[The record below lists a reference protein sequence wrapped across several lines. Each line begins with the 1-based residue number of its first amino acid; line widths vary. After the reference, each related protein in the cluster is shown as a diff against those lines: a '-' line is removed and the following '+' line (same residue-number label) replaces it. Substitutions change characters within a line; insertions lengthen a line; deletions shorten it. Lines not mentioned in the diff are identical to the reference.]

1 MRFGLMQQKKGT
13 LGISLGEGILN
24 ILFSS
29 SQYKDLRLQKGKV
42 SDETRVTSKKIKNQS
57 SEKEM

>member
-1 MRFGLMQQKKGT
+1 MQQKKGT
-13 LGISLGEGILN
+13 LGISLGEGILK

-42 SDETRVTSKKIKNQS
+42 NDKTRVTSKKIKNQS

>member
-42 SDETRVTSKKIKNQS
+42 SVKKNKKSIFRKRNVN
-57 SEKEM
+57 